1 MGGYSLACPFETNI
15 HVMLNGPCNYS
26 NDRVKAS
33 RWFIYKCKRLDN
45 KFNAAVL
52 KLRNVSI
59 CRFRNFIS
67 ITYHRDNRR
76 YTIAI
81 TRSN

>member
-1 MGGYSLACPFETNI
+1 MGGCPLACPFETNI
-15 HVMLNGPCNYS
+15 NVMLHGPCNYS
-26 NDRVKAS
+26 TVRTKVS
-33 RWFIYKCKRLDN
+33 RWFIYKCKRLDV
-45 KFNAAVL
+45 KFNATVL

-59 CRFRNFIS
+59 CRFCNFIS

-76 YTIAI
+76 CDIAI